1 MGAFD
6 EAKIMTDRLQ
16 VRCSIHC
23 ATLPPHYSCLHTSL
37 VNFLKMIEK
46 LLPVAIVFYSQ
57 VERNFKK
64 N

>member
-37 VNFLKMIEK
+37 VNVLKLNMIEK
-46 LLPVAIVFYSQ
+46 LLPVAIVFYSK
-57 VERNFKK
+57 VVRNF
-64 N
+64 

>member
-37 VNFLKMIEK
+37 VNFLNMIEK
-46 LLPVAIVFYSQ
+46 LLPVAIVFDSN
-57 VERNFKK
+57 VVRNIK
-64 N
+64 NS